1 MIVTRDMAILSARG
15 KRYPLLAILLA
26 TLLLFM
32 QAQVLQ
38 HQLDLAHHH
47 GGEPCELCLHLA
59 PLDHGLVNTQARV
72 GKHDR
77 HRHQTGEWTVIH
89 RLRGIALKERW
100 LDAVRALR

>member
-59 PLDHGLVNTQARV
+59 PLDHGLVNTLALPLPVQPALPPV
-72 GKHDR
+72 CVASLQT
-77 HRHQTGEWTVIH
+77 HREPHTAYH
-89 RLRGIALKERW
+89 S
-100 LDAVRALR
+100 RAPPRFF